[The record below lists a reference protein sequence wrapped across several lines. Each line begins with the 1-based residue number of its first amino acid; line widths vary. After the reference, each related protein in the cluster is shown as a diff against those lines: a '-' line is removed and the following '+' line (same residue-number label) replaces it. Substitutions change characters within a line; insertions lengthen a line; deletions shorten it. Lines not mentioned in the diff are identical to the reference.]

1 MKTFEEFVK
10 ALETD
15 DALKAKVKEAFS
27 TVEVKSEEAK
37 IATLVKIAAENG
49 YNVSVEDFA
58 KRQSACQEL
67 DEDELKLVSGG
78 VKDICWFDYIC
89 SFIYNTCYFSEE
101 SSCDTL
107 TERCTSNM
115 GGHGI

>member
-1 MKTFEEFVK
+1 MQTFEEFVK

-15 DALKAKVKEAFS
+15 DALKAKVKEAFEGA
-27 TVEVKSEEAK
+27 EVKNEEARISAIVK
-37 IATLVKIAAENG
+37 TATDNG
-49 YNVSVEDFA
+49 YNASTEDFA
-58 KRQSACQEL
+58 KRQSACHEL

-89 SFIYNTCYFSEE
+89 TFIYNTCYFSEE

>member
-1 MKTFEEFVK
+1 MKTFEEFMK
-10 ALETD
+10 DLETYE
-15 DALKAKVKEAFS
+15 ALKAKVKKA
-27 TVEVKSEEAK
+27 VETADVKTEEAK
-37 IATLVKIAAENG
+37 ISALVKIAAENG

-89 SFIYNTCYFSEE
+89 TFIYNTCYFSEE

>member
-15 DALKAKVKEAFS
+15 DALKAKVKEAFEGA
-27 TVEVKSEEAK
+27 EVKNEEAR
-37 IATLVKIAAENG
+37 ISALVKTATDNG
-49 YNVSVEDFA
+49 YNASTEDFA
-58 KRQSACQEL
+58 KYQADGKEL

-78 VKDICWFDYIC
+78 AKDICLFSYIC
-89 SFIYNTCYFSEE
+89 QLVWNTCYISDE
-101 SSCDTL
+101 SACDTL
-107 TERCTSNM
+107 TESCTSNM